1 MVEQSFENNKVSI
14 IFRTLGNNKKNI
26 ERAIFSVFCSTY
38 KEKELVIVY
47 QGNKENEFE
56 SYVDYLKS
64 IYGSEIDFKLCI
76 NSNYLEDQR
85 AKNINIG
92 INNAS
97 GRFVCFL
104 DDDDMVLSTHYEDLI
119 NLINLEKYVWGYSI
133 CLRNICDGDYVIK
146 KENTYSCDYSYKELL
161 NNNFIPIHSFIVD
174 RNAIILNPEIIK
186 TEESLTRL
194 EDYFI
199 LLNLASKYNP
209 IINKKNGV
217 LYNFQFTKEDDN
229 KKCEELVR
237 ARKFIETLKVDLI
250 NKNEID
256 FQKTKK
262 IKNTYKILY
271 RLIIIFIYFF
281 LPFFGKKIFKKK
293 RVLKFVNELSLNI
306 KNKI

>member
-1 MVEQSFENNKVSI
+1 MVEKSFENNKVSI
-14 IFRTLGNNKKNI
+14 IFRTLGDNKKNI

-92 INNAS
+92 INNAL
-97 GRFVCFL
+97 GRFICFL
-104 DDDDMVLSTHYEDLI
+104 DDDDAVLSAHYEDLVS
-119 NLINLEKYVWGYSI
+119 LIKSEKYVWGYSI
-133 CLRNICDGDYVIK
+133 CLKNICDGDYVIK
-146 KENTYSCDYSYKELL
+146 KENTFFCDYSYKELL
-161 NNNFIPIHSFIVD
+161 SDNFIPIHSFIVD
-174 RNAIILNPEIIK
+174 RNAILINPEIIK

-199 LLNLASKYNP
+199 ILNLASKYNP
-209 IINKKNGV
+209 IVNKKNGV

-229 KKCEELVR
+229 KICEEHVR
-237 ARKFIETLKVDLI
+237 ARKFIETLKVDLN
-250 NKNEID
+250 NKNVID
-256 FQKTKK
+256 YQKKV
-262 IKNTYKILY
+262 IKAYKILY
-271 RLIIIFIYFF
+271 RLMIILIYFF
-281 LPFFGKKIFKKK
+281 LPFFGKKIFTKK
-293 RVLKFVNELSLNI
+293 RVLKFINDLSLNI

>member
-1 MVEQSFENNKVSI
+1 MESFENNKVSI
-14 IFRTLGNNKKNI
+14 IFRTLGVNKKNI

-47 QGNKENEFE
+47 QGNNGNEFE
-56 SYVDYLKS
+56 SYVDYLRT
-64 IYGSEIDFKLCI
+64 IYGNEIDFKLCI

-97 GRFVCFL
+97 GRFICIL
-104 DDDDMVLSTHYEDLI
+104 DDDDSVASHHYEDLVS
-119 NLINLEKYVWGYSI
+119 LIKSEKYVWGYSI
-133 CLRNICDGDYVIK
+133 CIRNICDGDYIIK
-146 KENTYSCDYSYKELL
+146 KENTYYFDYDYKELL
-161 NNNFIPIHSFIVD
+161 IENFIPIHSFIVD
-174 RNAIILNPEIIK
+174 RNAIMLNPEIIK

-217 LYNFQFTKEDDN
+217 FYNFQFAKEEDN
-229 KKCEELVR
+229 KTCEELIR
-237 ARKFIETLKVDLI
+237 ARKFIETLKVDLN
-250 NKNEID
+250 NKNVID
-256 FQKTKK
+256 YHKNV
-262 IKNTYKILY
+262 IKAYKILY
-271 RLIIIFIYFF
+271 RLMIIFIYFF
-281 LPFFGKKIFKKK
+281 LPFFGKKIFTKKK
-293 RVLKFVNELSLNI
+293 VLKFINDLSLNI